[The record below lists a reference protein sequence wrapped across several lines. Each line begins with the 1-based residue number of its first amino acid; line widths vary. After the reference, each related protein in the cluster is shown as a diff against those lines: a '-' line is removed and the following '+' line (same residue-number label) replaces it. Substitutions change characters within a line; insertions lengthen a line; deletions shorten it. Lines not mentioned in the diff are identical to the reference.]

1 MTARAGARPTTVDTA
16 DRARRGVLV
25 WIDAREAIVVRW
37 ADGESSVVRLES
49 DVPAHRKSTRH
60 VRHDPLMRGGGG
72 GTPLTAG
79 EPRRLEHLDRFIQE
93 VAEGLAGDED
103 VVVMGHGTVHER
115 LATCLRGID
124 VQNGRSR
131 AISVRRADRLTE
143 RQLVAEL
150 REHLGASPPRRLVG
164 G

>member
-1 MTARAGARPTTVDTA
+1 MTAPTGARAPVDLA
-16 DRARRGVLV
+16 APDQRGALV

-37 ADGESSVVRLES
+37 TDGASSVARLES

-79 EPRRLEHLDRFIQE
+79 EPRRLEHLDRFLRE
-93 VAEGLAGDED
+93 VADGLAGDED
-103 VVVMGHGTVHER
+103 IVVMGHGTVHER
-115 LATCLRGID
+115 LATRLRGID
-124 VQNGRSR
+124 AQSGRTR
-131 AISVRRADRLTE
+131 PISVRRADRLTE

>member
-1 MTARAGARPTTVDTA
+1 MTAPAGARAPVDTA
-16 DRARRGVLV
+16 APDQRGALV
-25 WIDAREAIVVRW
+25 WIDAREAVVVRW
-37 ADGESSVVRLES
+37 AERASSVVRLAS

-60 VRHDPLMRGGGG
+60 VRHGPPMRGGGG
-72 GTPLTAG
+72 STPLTAG

-103 VVVMGHGTVHER
+103 IVVMGHGTVHER
-115 LATCLRGID
+115 LVACLRAID
-124 VQNGRSR
+124 AQSGRSR
-131 AISVRRADRLTE
+131 PISVRRGDRLTE